1 MILKSL
7 RTSITINIAFLLLL
21 GMLLIN
27 FVMLIVTQEVLINA
41 EIGKGRSLLAML
53 AKMAGKHQ
61 AVNESPLTDP
71 EWTRSLDSTMRK
83 AGIASFVIITPDAR
97 YIGEG
102 PAYTPIE
109 EMLQS
114 AQLAA
119 AQQVESITTYSSIR
133 HVFLRQPGY
142 ILIGAPLRHD
152 GGGVGAAILLSLEPL
167 YGILRR
173 TQHIFLIYI
182 TINTAML
189 TIFGVYRLN
198 QVTVKPIQRLVTR
211 AEEYRETEDAYF
223 LIDKE
228 DNEFSKLSKSLN
240 SMLIRISGDKE
251 KLQASVSSLEKANL
265 ELAKAQRE
273 LIRAEKLASVGRLS
287 AGIAHEIGNPIGII
301 KGYLD
306 LLKAPDLSAEDSD
319 EFIRRTEA
327 EVERINAIIRQL
339 LDFARPADHVQTL
352 VHIHPLLSELE
363 EICHFQ
369 PLFTGLKFT
378 LDLGA
383 EKDQVRADG
392 RQLRQVFLNLILN
405 AADSFEG
412 LDSPDEN
419 RIIIRTALNRKTT
432 PENRAWMEIQ
442 FSDNGAGIPEEA
454 LEYIFDPFYTTKDPG
469 RGTGLGLSVSFAI
482 IEGFGGTIQ
491 ASGNAMHGTTMCIRL
506 PLVEEVE
513 AATHPTEWKSS
524 HDAIQ

>member
-7 RTSITINIAFLLLL
+7 RTSITINVAFLLLL

-27 FVMLIVTQEVLINA
+27 FVVLIVTQEVMINT
-41 EIGKGRSLLAML
+41 EIGQGRNLLVMV
-53 AKMAGKHQ
+53 AKMIRYHHEE
-61 AVNESPLTDP
+61 NDSPLAD
-71 EWTRSLDSTMRK
+71 LDGMRTLESTLK
-83 AGIASFVIITPDAR
+83 GAGIASFVIIRPDGR
-97 YIGEG
+97 YIGKG
-102 PAYTPIE
+102 PSYAPTG
-109 EMLQS
+109 EMLRL
-114 AQLAA
+114 AELAA
-119 AQQVESITTYSSIR
+119 AQGIESITTYSSIR
-133 HVFLRQPGY
+133 HVFWQQPGY
-142 ILIGAPLRHD
+142 ILIAAPLKTEA
-152 GGGVGAAILLSLEPL
+152 GGTGVAILLPLEPL
-167 YGILRR
+167 YGVLRR
-173 TQHIFLIYI
+173 TQHILLIYI
-182 TINTAML
+182 LINTAML
-189 TIFGVYRLN
+189 TILGVYRLN

-211 AEEYRETEDAYF
+211 AEKYGESEDAVF

-228 DNEFSKLSKSLN
+228 DNEFNKLSKSLN
-240 SMLIRISGDKE
+240 SMLMRISGDKE
-251 KLQASVSSLEKANL
+251 KLQASVASLEKANL
-265 ELAKAQRE
+265 DLEKAQRE

-306 LLKAPDLSAEDSD
+306 LLKAPGLPMEEKD
-319 EFIRRTEA
+319 EFIQRTES

-339 LDFARPADHVQTL
+339 LDFARPADQVQTL

-383 EKDQVRADG
+383 EKDQVMADG

-405 AADSFEG
+405 SADSFEG
-412 LDSPDEN
+412 LDSPDDN
-419 RIIIRTALNRKTT
+419 RLIIRTTLHR
-432 PENRAWMEIQ
+432 ENAQENCTWVDIQ

-469 RGTGLGLSVSFAI
+469 RGTGLGLSVSFTI

-491 ASGNAMHGTTMCIRL
+491 AYGNEMHGTTMRIRL
-506 PLVEEVE
+506 PLAEDAE
-513 AATHPTEWKSS
+513 AATHDTEWDKS

>member
-27 FVMLIVTQEVLINA
+27 FVMLIVTQEVLIDA
-41 EIGKGRSLLAML
+41 EIGKGRNLLAMMTKL
-53 AKMAGKHQ
+53 IRYQRTA
-61 AVNESPLTDP
+61 NESKPTGP
-71 EWTRSLDSTMRK
+71 ESVRSLEFTLK
-83 AGIASFVIITPDAR
+83 NAGIASFVIHGPDGR

-102 PAYTPIE
+102 PAYTPTE

-114 AQLAA
+114 AELAA
-119 AQQVESITTYSSIR
+119 TQGVESITTYSSIR
-133 HVFLRQPGY
+133 HVFWQQPGY
-142 ILIGAPLRHD
+142 ILIAAPLKEE
-152 GGGVGAAILLSLEPL
+152 GGGTGAAILLPLESLH
-167 YGILRR
+167 GILRR

-182 TINTAML
+182 LINTAIL
-189 TIFGVYRLN
+189 TILGVYRLN

-211 AEEYRETEDAYF
+211 AEEYRESEDAFF
-223 LIDKE
+223 LIDEE

-240 SMLIRISGDKE
+240 RMFMRISGDKE

-265 ELAKAQRE
+265 ELEKAQRE

-306 LLKAPDLSAEDSD
+306 LLKDADMAVEEKD
-319 EFIRRTEA
+319 EFIQRTEV

-352 VHIHPLLSELE
+352 VQIHPLLSELE

-378 LDLGA
+378 LDLSA
-383 EKDQVRADG
+383 EKDQVMADG

-419 RIIIRTALNRKTT
+419 RVIIQTTLDCGTAQAGKSWV
-432 PENRAWMEIQ
+432 EVQ
-442 FSDNGAGIPEEA
+442 FIDNGAGIPEEA

-491 ASGNAMHGTTMCIRL
+491 AFSNEMHGTTMRIRL
-506 PLVEEVE
+506 PLAEAAE
-513 AATHPTEWKSS
+513 AATNHTEWKRS
-524 HDAIQ
+524 HDAVQ

>member
-1 MILKSL
+1 MIFKSL
-7 RTSITINIAFLLLL
+7 RTSMTINIAFLLLL

-27 FVMLIVTQEVLINA
+27 FVMLIVIQEVLIDV
-41 EIGKGRSLLAML
+41 EIGKGRNLFVMM
-53 AKMAGKHQ
+53 AKMIRYHRA
-61 AVNESPLTDP
+61 ANASALTEPDRARLL
-71 EWTRSLDSTMRK
+71 ENTLKS
-83 AGIASFVIITPDAR
+83 AGIASFVIIGPDGR
-97 YIGEG
+97 YVGEG
-102 PAYTPIE
+102 PPYTPTE

-114 AQLAA
+114 AELAA
-119 AQQVESITTYSSIR
+119 AQGVESITTYGSIR
-133 HVFLRQPGY
+133 HVFWQQPGY
-142 ILIGAPLRHD
+142 ILIASPLKEE
-152 GGGVGAAILLSLEPL
+152 GSAAAAAILLPLESL

-182 TINTAML
+182 LVNTAML
-189 TIFGVYRLN
+189 TVLGVYRLN

-211 AEEYRETEDAYF
+211 AEEYRESEDAFF
-223 LIDKE
+223 LIEKE

-240 SMLIRISGDKE
+240 RMLMQISGDKE

-265 ELAKAQRE
+265 DLEKAQRE

-306 LLKAPDLSAEDSD
+306 LLKDPDLPVEEKD
-319 EFIRRTEA
+319 EFVRRTEA
-327 EVERINAIIRQL
+327 EVERVNAIIRQL
-339 LDFARPADHVQTL
+339 LDFARPADHVQTI
-352 VHIHPLLSELE
+352 VHIHPLLSELK

-383 EKDQVRADG
+383 QKDQVMADG

-419 RIIIRTALNRKTT
+419 RIVIRTALDRETA
-432 PENRAWMEIQ
+432 PENKSWVEIQ
-442 FSDNGAGIPEEA
+442 FTDNGAGIPEEA

-491 ASGNAMHGTTMCIRL
+491 AFGNAMHGTTMRIRL
-506 PLVEEVE
+506 PLADEVE
-513 AATHPTEWKSS
+513 AVTYHTEWKRSY
-524 HDAIQ
+524 DAIQ

>member
-1 MILKSL
+1 
-7 RTSITINIAFLLLL
+7 R
-21 GMLLIN
+21 
-27 FVMLIVTQEVLINA
+27 
-41 EIGKGRSLLAML
+41 
-53 AKMAGKHQ
+53 
-61 AVNESPLTDP
+61 ES
-71 EWTRSLDSTMRK
+71 
-83 AGIASFVIITPDAR
+83 
-97 YIGEG
+97 
-102 PAYTPIE
+102 
-109 EMLQS
+109 
-114 AQLAA
+114 
-119 AQQVESITTYSSIR
+119 
-133 HVFLRQPGY
+133 
-142 ILIGAPLRHD
+142 
-152 GGGVGAAILLSLEPL
+152 
-167 YGILRR
+167 
-173 TQHIFLIYI
+173 
-182 TINTAML
+182 
-189 TIFGVYRLN
+189 
-198 QVTVKPIQRLVTR
+198 
-211 AEEYRETEDAYF
+211 EDAFF
-223 LIDKE
+223 LIDEE

-240 SMLIRISGDKE
+240 RMFMRISGDKE

-265 ELAKAQRE
+265 ELEKAQRE

-306 LLKAPDLSAEDSD
+306 LLKDADMAVEEKD
-319 EFIRRTEA
+319 EFIQRTEV

-352 VHIHPLLSELE
+352 VQIHPLLSELE

-383 EKDQVRADG
+383 EKDQVMADG

-419 RIIIRTALNRKTT
+419 RVIIQTALDSGTAQAGKSWV
-432 PENRAWMEIQ
+432 EVQ

-491 ASGNAMHGTTMCIRL
+491 AFSNEMHGTTMRIRL
-506 PLVEEVE
+506 PLAEAAE
-513 AATHPTEWKSS
+513 AATNHTEWKRS
-524 HDAIQ
+524 HDAVQ

>member
-7 RTSITINIAFLLLL
+7 RTSITINIAVLLLL

-27 FVMLIVTQEVLINA
+27 FVMLIVSQEVLINA
-41 EIGKGRSLLAML
+41 EIGKGRSLLTM
-53 AKMAGKHQ
+53 MARMTGYHR
-61 AVNESPLTDP
+61 AVNESPPGDSDWP
-71 EWTRSLDSTMRK
+71 RSLDTTLK
-83 AGIASFVIITPDAR
+83 DAGIASFVIITPDAR
-97 YIGEG
+97 YMGEG
-102 PAYTPIE
+102 PAYTPTE

-119 AQQVESITTYSSIR
+119 DQGVESITTYSSIR

-182 TINTAML
+182 LINTAML
-189 TIFGVYRLN
+189 TLLGVYRLN

-211 AEEYRETEDAYF
+211 AEEYHETEDAYF
-223 LIDKE
+223 LIEKE

-240 SMLIRISGDKE
+240 SMLMRISGDKE

-265 ELAKAQRE
+265 ELEKTQRE
-273 LIRAEKLASVGRLS
+273 LVRAEKLASVGRLS

-306 LLKAPDLSAEDSD
+306 LLKAPDRTAEDND

-363 EICHFQ
+363 EVCHFQ
-369 PLFTGLKFT
+369 PLFTSLKFT

-383 EKDQVRADG
+383 EKDQVKADG

-405 AADSFEG
+405 AADSFDG

-419 RIIIRTALNRKTT
+419 RIVIQTAIDRETA
-432 PENRAWMEIQ
+432 PEHKPWVVIQ
-442 FSDNGAGIPEEA
+442 FIDNGAGISEEA

-482 IEGFGGTIQ
+482 IEGFGGTIR
-491 ASGNAMHGTTMCIRL
+491 ASGNAMHGTTISVRL
-506 PLVEEVE
+506 PLAEEVE
-513 AATHPTEWKSS
+513 AATYPTEWKRS